1 MSRGVQGMESPALI
15 QATLC
20 ARAADVMT
28 DDVHL
33 NIMLGDADEA
43 SRCAKSALRE
53 RRRAIDWA

>member
-1 MSRGVQGMESPALI
+1 MESPALI